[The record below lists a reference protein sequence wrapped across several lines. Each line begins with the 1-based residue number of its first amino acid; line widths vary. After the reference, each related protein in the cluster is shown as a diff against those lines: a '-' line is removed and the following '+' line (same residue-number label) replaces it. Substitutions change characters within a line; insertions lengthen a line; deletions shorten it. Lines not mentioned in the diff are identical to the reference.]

1 MATHPSV
8 PSRVTSGHCSG
19 GGLSPVGGSRW
30 PCEDG
35 GPLAPC
41 PSPKA
46 SAMCCGSPSPRKPLP
61 VPGAQRDRS
70 KWGLWTEQG
79 RGPLATRGHTPGGA
93 RRTGCPH
100 KLPPSEAA
108 LWDRRRAPRVG
119 SSRHRRGWTTSRRQG
134 RGLLSPAA
142 LPSPSR
148 QVFVVELLGRRL
160 LILLGFS
167 ICFTACCVLT
177 AALALQVR
185 RGGTEEDRA
194 RPPPPSPTAR
204 FPPIFQWHQAASP
217 VGGGARR
224 HPPERGR
231 AAGPW
236 GPRFPT
242 APGPG
247 RLRSAGRHSIVLC
260 PQDSVSWMPYL
271 SIACVISYVIGHA
284 LGPSMYPEL
293 LPRLRCPPSCTI
305 GSSSPERPGEAQ
317 LPLSPGSGQSVV
329 PKTVKRPVWV
339 GTRCPLGPALRAF
352 QVVPG
357 PFQGQ
362 HGMSLI
368 VLNSCYWP
376 SHTASPQGQESWRLS
391 LPCCAT
397 GPGHPAHS
405 RSSGRERWRPRSAL
419 RENSPASPSPQVPS
433 PRCSSPRSS
442 CSPPGRPPS
451 WWGAASTGSPT
462 SPWAWSS
469 PSFK

>member
-119 SSRHRRGWTTSRRQG
+119 SSRHRRGWTAGRRQG

-317 LPLSPGSGQSVV
+317 LPLSPGSGQSV
-329 PKTVKRPVWV
+329 
-339 GTRCPLGPALRAF
+339 LRAKK
-352 QVVPG
+352 
-357 PFQGQ
+357 
-362 HGMSLI
+362 
-368 VLNSCYWP
+368 W
-376 SHTASPQGQESWRLS
+376 
-391 LPCCAT
+391 
-397 GPGHPAHS
+397 
-405 RSSGRERWRPRSAL
+405 
-419 RENSPASPSPQVPS
+419 
-433 PRCSSPRSS
+433 
-442 CSPPGRPPS
+442 
-451 WWGAASTGSPT
+451 
-462 SPWAWSS
+462 
-469 PSFK
+469 

>member
-8 PSRVTSGHCSG
+8 PSHVTSEHCSG

-119 SSRHRRGWTTSRRQG
+119 SSRHRRGWTAGRRQG

-194 RPPPPSPTAR
+194 PPTPFAHCPLSADLPVASGGIACWRRSQAPPSLTRQSGWPLGTEVPDGPWPRPPPLCG
-204 FPPIFQWHQAASP
+204 ASFDCSLP
-217 VGGGARR
+217 
-224 HPPERGR
+224 
-231 AAGPW
+231 AG
-236 GPRFPT
+236 
-242 APGPG
+242 
-247 RLRSAGRHSIVLC
+247 LSIVDAL
-260 PQDSVSWMPYL
+260 PQHRVRHLLRHRTRPW
-271 SIACVISYVIGHA
+271 AQYV
-284 LGPSMYPEL
+284 P
-293 LPRLRCPPSCTI
+293 
-305 GSSSPERPGEAQ
+305 
-317 LPLSPGSGQSVV
+317 
-329 PKTVKRPVWV
+329 
-339 GTRCPLGPALRAF
+339 
-352 QVVPG
+352 
-357 PFQGQ
+357 
-362 HGMSLI
+362 
-368 VLNSCYWP
+368 
-376 SHTASPQGQESWRLS
+376 
-391 LPCCAT
+391 
-397 GPGHPAHS
+397 
-405 RSSGRERWRPRSAL
+405 
-419 RENSPASPSPQVPS
+419 
-433 PRCSSPRSS
+433 
-442 CSPPGRPPS
+442 
-451 WWGAASTGSPT
+451 GAASALALPPVLHHRLELPREARGGAAPSLTGV
-462 SPWAWSS
+462 WAEHT
-469 PSFK
+469 